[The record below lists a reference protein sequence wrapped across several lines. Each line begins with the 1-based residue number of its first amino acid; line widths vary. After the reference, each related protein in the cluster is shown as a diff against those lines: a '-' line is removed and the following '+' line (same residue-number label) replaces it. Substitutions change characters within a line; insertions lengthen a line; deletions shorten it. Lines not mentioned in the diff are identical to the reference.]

1 MSKVKQFHSF
11 AWVFLIYTLLGSLT
25 RTALWLLYARTKE
38 TEITFWRFVGIV
50 PIGVI
55 NDFITYVYVLTLFL
69 IPVIFLPQRISR
81 SKVFHTLGGI
91 LLFGIVFGMLFISMA
106 EITFFDEFES
116 RFNLI
121 AVSYLIY
128 PTEVIGNIK
137 ESYPLPILLSL
148 NFLAAALVFYMFRK
162 KFQAVQT
169 DDSISFRKRIT
180 AFALVIVSA
189 VLLQCTVGTNT
200 LYHSNNHTA
209 EEIAANGVSSFF
221 RALNNMDLDFHS
233 YYTTFPGEITAS
245 SLRAQLTLDGSA
257 FVSQDIKDLNRKHT
271 NLHPLVPGKKLNVVI
286 LAEESLGAEFVESLD
301 GKKGLTPFLDSLSK
315 ESLSFSNAF
324 ATGTRTVRGLEAL
337 TSSFPPIPS
346 ESIIKRP
353 GSEDIATIGSVLRQE
368 GYSTTFLYGGHG
380 IFDNMNHFYSSNGFE
395 TYDRSDM
402 SEVKFSNI
410 WGVSDEDLYHHAIGY
425 FREKNAK
432 HQPFFGLVMSTS
444 NHKPYTFPANDV
456 GIPVKGGG
464 RDAGVRYADYAI
476 RKFFD
481 EVKNEPWFNDTL
493 FIVIADHD
501 ARVYGKSSIP
511 VHRYRIPALF
521 YAPQYIKPSINAA
534 LFSQLDVAPTILG
547 MLGISYTAPFFGQNV
562 LSQEYLSNAARR
574 WVPLNYNFNVGL
586 FNQKRLVM
594 LGVNKD
600 LKGFDCQPSGPGLQA
615 EIAQSA
621 SKASTDEEH
630 LLVGFFQT
638 AFEAFKGGT
647 YRSPK

>member
-11 AWVFLIYTLLGSLT
+11 TWLFLIYTLLGTVT
-25 RTALWLLYARTKE
+25 RVALWLMYARTKE
-38 TEITFWRFVGIV
+38 TEVAFLTFAGIV
-50 PIGVI
+50 PIGII
-55 NDFITYVYVLTLFL
+55 NDFIAYVYLLTLIL
-69 IPVIFLPQRISR
+69 MPGVLLSQRVTR
-81 SKVFHTLGGI
+81 SKAFNALGTI
-91 LLFGIVFGMLFISMA
+91 LLFGIIFGMLFISMA

-148 NFLAAALVFYMFRK
+148 NFLAAAVVFYIFRK
-162 KFQAVQT
+162 KLQAVPT
-169 DDSISFRKRIT
+169 GDNIPFRKRIAGYTLLVLT
-180 AFALVIVSA
+180 AAS
-189 VLLQCTVGTNT
+189 LQFMVGTNT

-233 YYTTFPGEITAS
+233 YYATLPGSVTAP
-245 SLRAQLTLDGSA
+245 SLREQLTLDGSVL
-257 FVSQDIKDLNRKHT
+257 VSQDIKDLNRKHT
-271 NLHPLVPGKKLNVVI
+271 NLHPLANGKKLNVVI

-301 GKKGLTPFLDSLSK
+301 GKKGLTPVIDSLSMK
-315 ESLSFSNAF
+315 SLSFTNAF
-324 ATGTRTVRGLEAL
+324 ATGTRTVRGLEAIS
-337 TSSFPPIPS
+337 SSFPPIPS
-346 ESIIKRP
+346 ESIVKRP
-353 GSEDIATIGSVLRQE
+353 GSENIATIGSILRSE
-368 GYSTTFLYGGHG
+368 GYSTTFLYGGYG
-380 IFDNMNHFYSSNGFE
+380 LFDNMNHFFSRNGFE

-402 SEVKFSNI
+402 TEVKFSNI
-410 WGVSDEDLYHHAIGY
+410 WGVSDEDLYHNAIGY
-425 FREKNAK
+425 FREKSAK

-444 NHKPYTFPANDV
+444 NHKPYTFPANDA

-476 RKFFD
+476 GKFFD
-481 EVKNEPWFNDTL
+481 EVKNESWFKDTL

-501 ARVYGKSSIP
+501 ARVYGKSSMP
-511 VHRYRIPALF
+511 VHRYRIPVLF
-521 YAPQYIKPSINAA
+521 YAPQYIKPAINAA

-562 LSQEYLSNAARR
+562 LSRQYQSNATRR

-600 LKGFDCQPSGPGLQA
+600 LKGFDCKPSGPGLQS
-615 EIAQSA
+615 EIMQTA
-621 SKASTDEEH
+621 SKASADEEH

-638 AFEAFKGGT
+638 AFEAFKDGT